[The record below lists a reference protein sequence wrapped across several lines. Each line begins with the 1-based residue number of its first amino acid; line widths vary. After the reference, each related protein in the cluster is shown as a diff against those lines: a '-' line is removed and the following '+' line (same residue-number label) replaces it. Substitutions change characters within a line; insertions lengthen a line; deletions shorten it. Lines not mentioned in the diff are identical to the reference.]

1 MAILFPILRIAHIAA
16 AIFWVGTSLFM
27 LFFLEPT
34 VRSLGPDGGKFMQR
48 LLGGTRFSL
57 AISAAA
63 MITILAGLI
72 LYGPVTGGSA
82 QIMFGQRLPLTIGA
96 IAGIAAGIVGG
107 AMQGRASGQLTA
119 LGARMA
125 KAGGPPSPADLA
137 EMQRLQGVI
146 RQGSLWG
153 GALMIVAVVGMT
165 WPR

>member
-153 GALMIVAVVGMT
+153 GALMIIAVVGMT

>member
-63 MITILAGLI
+63 MITLLAGLI

>member
-153 GALMIVAVVGMT
+153 GALMIVDVVGMT